1 MPAEDFAAREEP
13 DRGRLRY
20 VGIRPGGACWS
31 SAVVVSR
38 WQPCVSDSESGVSPF
53 DGRVFKHESRRC
65 TLRHTRHFGG
75 A

>member
-38 WQPCVSDSESGVSPF
+38 
-53 DGRVFKHESRRC
+53 
-65 TLRHTRHFGG
+65 
-75 A
+75 